1 MQFTPHT
8 PEEVREMLQVCGVS
22 SIEALFADIPAS
34 LRTASFNLPP
44 GRTEQEITGTAA
56 AWISHTAVHSR
67 SFIGAGYYD
76 HFIPAAVDALAN
88 RSEFVTAYTPYQPEC
103 AQGTLQA
110 LFEYQTAI
118 CRLTGMDAANASLYD
133 GGSALAEAGMMALRI
148 TKRNKV
154 VVTGDVNP
162 LHRRILETYFRT
174 LGSDVVTVPAKNHA
188 PDLAALA
195 AAIDDKT
202 AAVLVQNPDFYGG
215 IHDFAPL
222 ADLAH
227 KTGAL
232 LVMSCYPIAL
242 GMLKT
247 PAEHGADIAVGDG
260 QSLGNPLSFG
270 GPYLGYIATRRQYI
284 RQLPGRIIGE
294 TVDTQGRRGFVLT
307 LQAREQHIR
316 REKATSNI
324 CSNQSLCALRAV
336 IYLSLLGKQGFVELA
351 ERLYRTTAYARQQFQ
366 AAGFPLPQTGPVFNE
381 FVVTLPRPA
390 ARVVSRLHLVSQ
402 LSVGLP
408 LAALSAGTEHDL
420 LVSFTEQHD
429 RADIDTLI
437 AALAEQAAKA

>member
-1 MQFTPHT
+1 
-8 PEEVREMLQVCGVS
+8 MLQVCGVS
-22 SIEALFADIPAS
+22 SVEELFKDIPAE
-34 LRTASFNLPP
+34 LRAKSFDLPP
-44 GRTEQEITGTAA
+44 GRSELEIAKKATAWLPA
-56 AWISHTAVHSR
+56 NNAR
-67 SFIGAGYYD
+67 ECSFLGGSYYD

-133 GGSALAEAGMMALRI
+133 GGSALAEAGMMALRV
-148 TKRNKV
+148 TKRNKMV
-154 VVTGDVNP
+154 VAGEVNP
-162 LHRRILETYFRT
+162 LHRRILNTYFTT
-174 LGSDVVTVPAKNHA
+174 LGSEVVTVPAKNYA
-188 PDLAALA
+188 PDMAALL

-215 IHDFAPL
+215 IHDFSAL
-222 ADLAH
+222 AEAAH
-227 KTGAL
+227 KVGAL

-242 GMLKT
+242 GILKT

-270 GPYLGYIATRRQYI
+270 GPYLGYIATRKQYI

-336 IYLSLLGKQGFVELA
+336 IYLSLLGKQGLVELA
-351 ERLYRTTAYARQQFQ
+351 ERLYRATDYARKQFV
-366 AAGFPLPQTGPVFNE
+366 AVGFALPQAGPVFNE
-381 FVVTLPRPA
+381 LVVTLQEPA
-390 ARVVSRLHLVSQ
+390 ELAVARLQRDAGITA
-402 LSVGLP
+402 GLP
-408 LAALSAGTEHDL
+408 LATLDAGKPNDL

-429 RADIDTLI
+429 IVGIESLVATL
-437 AALAEQAAKA
+437 LMSGRTS

>member
-1 MQFTPHT
+1 
-8 PEEVREMLQVCGVS
+8 MLQVCGVS
-22 SIEALFADIPAS
+22 SIAELFSEIPAE
-34 LRTASFNLPP
+34 LRAKSFDLPA
-44 GRTEQEITGTAA
+44 GRTEQEITGVAA
-56 AWISHTAVHSR
+56 GWAAPGTVRSR
-67 SFIGAGYYD
+67 SFLGGGYYD
-76 HFIPAAVDALAN
+76 HFIPAAVDALAT

-110 LFEYQTAI
+110 LFEYQTAL

-133 GGSALAEAGMMALRI
+133 GGSALAEAGMMALRL

-162 LHRRILETYFRT
+162 LHRRILDTYFTT
-174 LGSDVVTVPAKNHA
+174 LGSAVVTVPAQQYA
-188 PDLAALA
+188 PDMDALA

-215 IHDFAPL
+215 IHDFSPL
-222 ADLAH
+222 AEAAH
-227 KTGAL
+227 KAGAL

-242 GMLKT
+242 GILKT

-260 QSLGNPLSFG
+260 QSLGNPLAFG
-270 GPYLGYIATRRQYI
+270 GPYLGYIAARKQHI

-294 TVDTQGRRGFVLT
+294 TADTQGRRGFVLT

-336 IYLSLLGKQGFVELA
+336 VYLSLLGKQGLVELA
-351 ERLYRTTAYARQQFQ
+351 ERLYRTTGYARKQFV
-366 AAGFPLPQTGPVFNE
+366 AAGFALPQAGPVFNE
-381 FVVTLPRPA
+381 LVVTLEEPA
-390 ARVVSRLHLVSQ
+390 GPVIARLQRETGITA
-402 LSVGLP
+402 GLP
-408 LAALSAGTEHDL
+408 LAAFNAGTPNDL
-420 LVSFTEQHD
+420 LVSFSEQHS
-429 RADIDTLI
+429 AHDIDSLV
-437 AALAEQAAKA
+437 AALQLDGGGA